1 MPTMSVTAEPTAP
14 ADVEIPTERIYRLS
28 VAQYHAMAR
37 HGILEED
44 APVELLEGWLVQKM
58 TKHPPHTLTTGLV
71 RRALERVLPSGWHV
85 KTQEPITT
93 LESEPEPDASVV
105 RGDLRDYGDRHPGPR
120 DVALIV
126 EVADTSLRQDRGPK
140 KRIYARARIPVYWIA
155 NLVERQF
162 EVYTAPAGPTQ
173 RPNFTE
179 HQEYGPEGEL
189 PVVLDGKEVGR
200 LLVRDLL
207 P

>member
-1 MPTMSVTAEPTAP
+1 MVDFWEEMPTMSVTAQPIAP
-14 ADVEIPTERIYRLS
+14 KVPDDADIPTEPIYRFS

-37 HGILEED
+37 HGILDEG

-71 RRALERVLPSGWHV
+71 RRALERLLPSGWH
-85 KTQEPITT
+85 
-93 LESEPEPDASVV
+93 
-105 RGDLRDYGDRHPGPR
+105 LRDYGDHHPGSR

-126 EVADTSLRQDRGPK
+126 EVADTSLRPGALWVWGTK

-155 NLVERQF
+155 NLVERRF
-162 EVYTAPAGPTQ
+162 EVYTVPSGPHQ
-173 RPNFTE
+173 RPDYGQ
-179 HQEYGPEGEL
+179 HQEYGPEDEI